1 MLDIL
6 ADHHTACQVM
16 DLVEEEDLEE
26 MAVILEGKDEILAAM
41 SESLVDNKGEKVAMR
56 GGDQREEPGQGD
68 QRVNLGENTLS
79 RVGAG
84 GDGGGLCLKVEGPAE
99 GQETRPMA
107 VDLTKKVT
115 QSLEQAKCNID
126 TKQGISNSELKTA
139 SAPLENAEKKGVEEE
154 EEERKT
160 SVVRGKRMPAW
171 VRRESVQW
179 EKEMIMVS
187 SRRESRTSIIP
198 SELLTSSRFQIQ
210 SLDCER
216 LKEKDNKEE
225 DREVIKSSSISK
237 MTKEN
242 EDGRLVSGTSEI
254 KPGACYKDKEGFNF
268 SETEETKGTT
278 CCKEVEEEDFD
289 FYKVEEKLTEWRR
302 RRKSGREE
310 DKDKDRVR

>member
-1 MLDIL
+1 MLDKV

-41 SESLVDNKGEKVAMR
+41 SESLVDNKGEKLALR
-56 GGDQREEPGQGD
+56 GGDQREPGQGD
-68 QRVNLGENTLS
+68 QRVNLVEHTLS
-79 RVGAG
+79 RVGAC
-84 GDGGGLCLKVEGPAE
+84 GDGGGLCGKVEGPAE

-126 TKQGISNSELKTA
+126 TKQGILKGELKTA
-139 SAPLENAEKKGVEEE
+139 STPLENAEKKGVEEE
-154 EEERKT
+154 EEEEERKT
-160 SVVRGKRMPAW
+160 SLVRGKRMPAW

-225 DREVIKSSSISK
+225 DGEVIKSSSISK

-242 EDGRLVSGTSEI
+242 EDGRSVSGASEI
-254 KPGACYKDKEGFNF
+254 KPGASYKEEEGF
-268 SETEETKGTT
+268 SEMEETKGTT

>member
-1 MLDIL
+1 
-6 ADHHTACQVM
+6 
-16 DLVEEEDLEE
+16 
-26 MAVILEGKDEILAAM
+26 
-41 SESLVDNKGEKVAMR
+41 
-56 GGDQREEPGQGD
+56 
-68 QRVNLGENTLS
+68 
-79 RVGAG
+79 
-84 GDGGGLCLKVEGPAE
+84 
-99 GQETRPMA
+99 MA

-126 TKQGISNSELKTA
+126 TKQGILKGELKTT

-179 EKEMIMVS
+179 EKELIMVS

-210 SLDCER
+210 SLDCES
-216 LKEKDNKEE
+216 LKENDNKEE
-225 DREVIKSSSISK
+225 VIKISSISK
-237 MTKEN
+237 ITKEN
-242 EDGRLVSGTSEI
+242 EDGRLVSGASEI
-254 KPGACYKDKEGFNF
+254 KPGASYKEEEGFNL
-268 SETEETKGTT
+268 SEMEETKGTT

>member
-1 MLDIL
+1 M
-6 ADHHTACQVM
+6 
-16 DLVEEEDLEE
+16 
-26 MAVILEGKDEILAAM
+26 
-41 SESLVDNKGEKVAMR
+41 
-56 GGDQREEPGQGD
+56 
-68 QRVNLGENTLS
+68 
-79 RVGAG
+79 
-84 GDGGGLCLKVEGPAE
+84 KVEGPAE

-126 TKQGISNSELKTA
+126 TEQGILKGELKTA

-154 EEERKT
+154 EERKT
-160 SVVRGKRMPAW
+160 SLVRGKRMPAW

-210 SLDCER
+210 SLDCES
-216 LKEKDNKEE
+216 LKENDNKEE
-225 DREVIKSSSISK
+225 VIKISSISK
-237 MTKEN
+237 MAKEN
-242 EDGRLVSGTSEI
+242 EDGRLVSGASEI
-254 KPGACYKDKEGFNF
+254 KPGGSYKEEEGF
-268 SETEETKGTT
+268 SEMEETKGTT

>member
-1 MLDIL
+1 M
-6 ADHHTACQVM
+6 
-16 DLVEEEDLEE
+16 
-26 MAVILEGKDEILAAM
+26 
-41 SESLVDNKGEKVAMR
+41 
-56 GGDQREEPGQGD
+56 
-68 QRVNLGENTLS
+68 
-79 RVGAG
+79 
-84 GDGGGLCLKVEGPAE
+84 KVEGPAE
-99 GQETRPMA
+99 GQETISMA

-126 TKQGISNSELKTA
+126 TKQEILKGELKTA

-160 SVVRGKRMPAW
+160 SLVRGKRMPAW

-210 SLDCER
+210 SLDCES

-225 DREVIKSSSISK
+225 DGEVIKSSSISK
-237 MTKEN
+237 IAKET
-242 EDGRLVSGTSEI
+242 EDGRSVSGASEI
-254 KPGACYKDKEGFNF
+254 KPGASYKEEEGFNF
-268 SETEETKGTT
+268 SEMEETKGTT

>member
-41 SESLVDNKGEKVAMR
+41 SESLVDNGGEKVAMR
-56 GGDQREEPGQGD
+56 GGDQREDPGQGD
-68 QRVNLGENTLS
+68 QRVNLVEHTLS
-79 RVGAG
+79 RVGAC
-84 GDGGGLCLKVEGPAE
+84 GDGGGLCGKVEGPAE

-126 TKQGISNSELKTA
+126 SKQGILKGELKTA
-139 SAPLENAEKKGVEEE
+139 SAPLENAEKKGVVEEE

-160 SVVRGKRMPAW
+160 SLVRGKRMPAW

-210 SLDCER
+210 SLDCES
-216 LKEKDNKEE
+216 LKENDNKEE
-225 DREVIKSSSISK
+225 DGEVIKRSSSISK

-242 EDGRLVSGTSEI
+242 ENGKLVSGASEV
-254 KPGACYKDKEGFNF
+254 KPGASYKE
-268 SETEETKGTT
+268 EETKGTT
-278 CCKEVEEEDFD
+278 SCKEVEEEDFD

-302 RRKSGREE
+302 RRRSGREE

>member
-1 MLDIL
+1 MLDIF

-41 SESLVDNKGEKVAMR
+41 SESLVDNKGDKVAMR
-56 GGDQREEPGQGD
+56 GGDQREETGQGD
-68 QRVNLGENTLS
+68 QRVNLVENTLS
-79 RVGAG
+79 RVGAC
-84 GDGGGLCLKVEGPAE
+84 GDGGGLYRKVERAAE
-99 GQETRPMA
+99 GQETISMA

-126 TKQGISNSELKTA
+126 TKQGILKGELKTA

-154 EEERKT
+154 EEEERKT
-160 SVVRGKRMPAW
+160 SLVRGKRMPAW

-210 SLDCER
+210 SLDFER

-225 DREVIKSSSISK
+225 DREVIKRSSISK

-254 KPGACYKDKEGFNF
+254 KPGACYKEGFNF
-268 SETEETKGTT
+268 SEMEETKGTT

>member
-1 MLDIL
+1 MLDIF

-56 GGDQREEPGQGD
+56 GGDQRDEPGQGD
-68 QRVNLGENTLS
+68 QKVNTLS

-84 GDGGGLCLKVEGPAE
+84 GDGGGLCGKVEGPAE
-99 GQETRPMA
+99 GRETRPMA

-126 TKQGISNSELKTA
+126 TKQGILKGELKTA
-139 SAPLENAEKKGVEEE
+139 SAPLQNAEKKGVEEE

-160 SVVRGKRMPAW
+160 SLVRGKRMPAW

-210 SLDCER
+210 SLDCES

-225 DREVIKSSSISK
+225 DGEVIKSSSISK

-242 EDGRLVSGTSEI
+242 EDGASEI
-254 KPGACYKDKEGFNF
+254 KPGASYKEEGFNF
-268 SETEETKGTT
+268 SEMEETKGTT

>member
-1 MLDIL
+1 
-6 ADHHTACQVM
+6 
-16 DLVEEEDLEE
+16 
-26 MAVILEGKDEILAAM
+26 
-41 SESLVDNKGEKVAMR
+41 
-56 GGDQREEPGQGD
+56 
-68 QRVNLGENTLS
+68 
-79 RVGAG
+79 
-84 GDGGGLCLKVEGPAE
+84 VEGPAE

-126 TKQGISNSELKTA
+126 TKQGILKGELKTA
-139 SAPLENAEKKGVEEE
+139 SAPLENAEKKGVVEEE

-160 SVVRGKRMPAW
+160 SLVRGKRMPAW

-210 SLDCER
+210 SLDCES

-225 DREVIKSSSISK
+225 DVEVIKSSSISK

-242 EDGRLVSGTSEI
+242 EDERLLSGASEI
-254 KPGACYKDKEGFNF
+254 KLGASYQEEEGFNF
-268 SETEETKGTT
+268 SEMEETKGTT

-289 FYKVEEKLTEWRR
+289 FYRVEEKLTEWRR

>member
-1 MLDIL
+1 MLDKV

-26 MAVILEGKDEILAAM
+26 MAVILEGKDEILVAM
-41 SESLVDNKGEKVAMR
+41 SENLVDNKGEKVAMR
-56 GGDQREEPGQGD
+56 GGDQSEEPGQGG
-68 QRVNLGENTLS
+68 QSVNLVENTLS
-79 RVGAG
+79 RVGAC
-84 GDGGGLCLKVEGPAE
+84 GDGGGLCGKVEGPAE

-126 TKQGISNSELKTA
+126 TKQGILKVELITA

-160 SVVRGKRMPAW
+160 SLVRGKRMPAW

-179 EKEMIMVS
+179 EKELIMVS

-225 DREVIKSSSISK
+225 DREIIKSSSISK
-237 MTKEN
+237 IAKET
-242 EDGRLVSGTSEI
+242 EDGRSVSGASEI
-254 KPGACYKDKEGFNF
+254 KPGASYKEGERL
-268 SETEETKGTT
+268 SEMVETKGTT